1 VKTPDEN
8 APHTTL
14 RVPANPRSRSGAA
27 KHAPHARRTP
37 FVLLILGLLIGG
49 MGLLLALN
57 TASAAN
63 EVSRHDLAANDQSAA
78 AQLVELEN
86 EVQASA
92 APANLAAAAAALG
105 MVPAGN
111 PGFLEIGTTGRVRV
125 LGRAAAA
132 SPLPVVIPHPAP
144 TSTAAAPKRAKQ
156 GDRSATKKTAK
167 KTAQK
172 SAKKSAGRSAK
183 KTAKNDTHRAKA
195 NHTANPLGR
204 PTATSPKSSP
214 TPTATPTPETTLPGG
229 NR

>member
-1 VKTPDEN
+1 MSDRRTSP
-8 APHTTL
+8 
-14 RVPANPRSRSGAA
+14 A
-27 KHAPHARRTP
+27 KHAPRARRTP

-63 EVSRHDLAANDQSAA
+63 EVARHDLAANDQSAA

-125 LGRAAAA
+125 LGSAAAA

-144 TSTAAAPKRAKQ
+144 TSTAHKPKQ
-156 GDRSATKKTAK
+156 ATKKADRSKAKSDAK
-167 KTAQK
+167 KAA
-172 SAKKSAGRSAK
+172 S
-183 KTAKNDTHRAKA
+183 KTAKRTAGTH
-195 NHTANPLGR
+195 N
-204 PTATSPKSSP
+204 ATSTRANSPRSRSTTP
-214 TPTATPTPETTLPGG
+214 TPTPKPTPKPTPTPTPETTLPGG